1 MGVRVPP
8 LAPDVACVTQE
19 RLLYGD
25 RRSVRF
31 SFLCCASEAITAEN
45 IMKIDFDE
53 LSPVQ
58 RKVHIELP
66 PDKVASEFSRAYQ
79 DLGRRVRIKGF
90 RVGKAPRSVL
100 KGIYGDEIRGQVRS
114 QLVEHSLG
122 EVIKERGLQIVSRPE
137 IDAAEPQEGREFSFS
152 AVFEVK
158 PEIDV
163 NDYVGIEVEKVRVAV
178 TDDQVYEA
186 LKRLQQSHAHLEPVT
201 DRELVERGDFVAVDF
216 VGSVDGK
223 PLSDG
228 KRENY
233 LVEVGAGQ
241 ALPQFENAL
250 QGAKI
255 GEEKNIK
262 VTYPE
267 TYSNRDLAG
276 KTAEFSLLV
285 REIKQKVLPSIDD
298 EFAKDHGESS
308 SLEELRN
315 VIRHRLEA
323 ELKQYQREELKE
335 KILNHLIEGHSF
347 TPPTSM
353 VERQTRYLMQR
364 NTSSSSNSHETD
376 AAPTTEETRKA
387 IQGRAFRQVQA
398 TLLIEKISR
407 LEKINVEDRDVQ
419 ERIDQMARAAGERGK
434 ALRDV
439 YSKSEARDDL
449 RSQLVFERTLDFL
462 LERANVKE
470 VDSPLN
476 KVDDQNK
483 KS

>member
-1 MGVRVPP
+1 
-8 LAPDVACVTQE
+8 
-19 RLLYGD
+19 
-25 RRSVRF
+25 
-31 SFLCCASEAITAEN
+31 
-45 IMKIDFDE
+45 MKIDFDE

-100 KGIYGDEIRGQVRS
+100 QGIYGDEIRGQVRS

-122 EVIKERGLQIVSRPE
+122 EVIKQRNLQIVSRPE

-163 NDYVGIEVEKVRVAV
+163 KDYIGIDVEKVRFAV
-178 TDDQVYEA
+178 TDDQVNEA

-201 DRELVERGDFVAVDF
+201 DRDVVERGDFVAVDF
-216 VGSVDGK
+216 VGSVGGK
-223 PLSDG
+223 PLPGG
-228 KRENY
+228 KGENY

-241 ALPQFENAL
+241 ALPQFDDAL
-250 QGAKI
+250 QGAQK

-267 TYSNRDLAG
+267 VYGNRDLAG
-276 KTAEFSLLV
+276 KTADFSLVV
-285 REIKQKVLPSIDD
+285 REIKQKVLPTIDD

-308 SLEELRN
+308 SLEELKG
-315 VIRHRLEA
+315 VIRQRLEA
-323 ELKQYQREELKE
+323 ELQQYQQEELKE
-335 KILNHLIEGHSF
+335 KILNHLIESHSF

-353 VERQTRYLMQR
+353 VERQTRYLMER
-364 NTSSSSNSHETD
+364 NSSSALNSPERD
-376 AAPTTEETRKA
+376 AAATTEETRKA
-387 IQGRAFRQVQA
+387 LEGRAVRQVQA
-398 TLLIEKISR
+398 TLLVEKISR

-419 ERIDQMARAAGERGK
+419 ERIDSMVRAAGERGK
-434 ALRDV
+434 RLRDA
-439 YSKSEARDDL
+439 YSKAEARDDL
-449 RSQLVFERTLDFL
+449 RSQIIFERTLDFL
-462 LERANVKE
+462 LQRANIKE
-470 VDSPLN
+470 VDSPSN